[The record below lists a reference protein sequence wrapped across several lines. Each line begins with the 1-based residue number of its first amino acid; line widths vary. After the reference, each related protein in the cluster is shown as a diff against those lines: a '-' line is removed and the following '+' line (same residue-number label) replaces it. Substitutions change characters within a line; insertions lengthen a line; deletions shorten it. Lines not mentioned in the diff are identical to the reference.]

1 MYLHYTHSCCSHR
14 NCMAFNKYVAQTY
27 SSLSAVSLA
36 WAVTFLTACLRF
48 NGNVLHTIWGID
60 HDMWESQYLFM
71 FRTFL
76 VYIYMRNN
84 AYTSYASVCVP
95 KVPDSLL
102 TCLSLSK
109 IPCHP
114 FLPSGPF
121 QDRFLNP
128 KYPPFV
134 ALSSRWPIFQ
144 MADRL
149 ACEAGSCPES
159 HVFALGLFRTQSIS
173 HLMSYI
179 W

>member
-1 MYLHYTHSCCSHR
+1 MSCIRFEESIMICEKVSISSCSVHSW
-14 NCMAFNKYVAQTY
+14 Y
-27 SSLSAVSLA
+27 
-36 WAVTFLTACLRF
+36 
-48 NGNVLHTIWGID
+48 I
-60 HDMWESQYLFM
+60 
-71 FRTFL
+71 
-76 VYIYMRNN
+76 YIYMRNN

-179 W
+179 

>member
-1 MYLHYTHSCCSHR
+1 MQFPFSRC
-14 NCMAFNKYVAQTY
+14 
-27 SSLSAVSLA
+27 
-36 WAVTFLTACLRF
+36 VTMLYFCFREQ
-48 NGNVLHTIWGID
+48 W
-60 HDMWESQYLFM
+60 LFYPH
-71 FRTFL
+71 
-76 VYIYMRNN
+76 V
-84 AYTSYASVCVP
+84 YASIVMSWIRSDGIYHDVSERQHFLLFLMYMYNDNDIVQIHLMLACVCA
-95 KVPDSLL
+95 KGS
-102 TCLSLSK
+102 CLSLSK

-144 MADRL
+144 MVDRL